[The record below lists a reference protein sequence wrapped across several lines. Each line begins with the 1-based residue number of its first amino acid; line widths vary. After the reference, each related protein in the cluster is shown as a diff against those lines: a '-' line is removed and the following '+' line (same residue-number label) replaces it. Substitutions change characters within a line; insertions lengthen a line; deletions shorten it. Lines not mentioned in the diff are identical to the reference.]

1 MNLCI
6 AFIIVALLL
15 LFFVGGTYNK
25 CVKLLN
31 YVKEAFSTMDV
42 YMKKRWDLIP
52 NLVETVKGYVAHEKG
67 VLEEITA
74 LRNTNY
80 TNLSPDEKIDVN
92 NKLAYGLS
100 KLIAVA
106 ENYPDLKASSN
117 FTELQTQLSHIED
130 EIASSRKYYN
140 GCVREFNTYIQIF
153 PSNVIA
159 GIFNFKEQKLF
170 EIDESQRENVKVSF

>member
-1 MNLCI
+1 MS
-6 AFIIVALLL
+6 IIVITAVVLLLL
-15 LFFVGGTYNK
+15 LFVGATYNK

-52 NLVETVKGYVAHEKG
+52 NLVETVKGYASHEKG
-67 VLEEITA
+67 LLEEITN
-74 LRNTNY
+74 LRSKNY
-80 TNLSPDEKIDVN
+80 TDLSPDEKMDIN
-92 NKLAYGLS
+92 NRLGLGLS

-117 FTELQTQLSHIED
+117 FSELQAELTHIED
-130 EIASSRKYYN
+130 EIANSRKYYN
-140 GCVREFNTYIQIF
+140 GCVREFNTYIQLF
-153 PSNVIA
+153 PSNLIA
-159 GIFNFKEQKLF
+159 SAFNFKERKMF